1 MDFNF
6 EEVFNGMLLILGNNL
21 KEGGEEAITY
31 GQKVLA
37 ERKADLENISKV
49 FAKKFEG
56 LLKQYESE
64 LKDEKTTLESQ
75 LLAGEVI
82 VKSTAQKAINEAMD
96 FLVSAIKK
104 FI

>member
-1 MDFNF
+1 MAFNF
-6 EEVFNGMLLILGNNL
+6 EEIFNGMLSIFGNNL

-37 ERKADLENISKV
+37 ERKAGLENISKV
-49 FAKKFEG
+49 FAKKFAD

-64 LKDEKTTLESQ
+64 LEDEKTTLESQ

-96 FLVSAIKK
+96 FLVGAIKK
-104 FI
+104 LI